1 MSMPRRSWLQYLCAV
16 ALLLP
21 AAARA
26 HSDLNGPHGGDVE
39 DANPGPYHIETAAK
53 GSTLSVFITDQDGN
67 PSPAAGVTGNAVVL
81 ANKVKTPVTLA
92 PVSGNQLQG
101 TGSFTAAP
109 DMRVLVT
116 LTIDG
121 QTQRALFTPPVQP

>member
-1 MSMPRRSWLQYLCAV
+1 MLRCACAV
-16 ALLLP
+16 ALLLLP
-21 AAARA
+21 AAASA
-26 HSDLNGPHGGDVE
+26 HSNLNGPHGGDVE
-39 DANPGPYHIETAAK
+39 DANPGPDHIETAAK

-67 PSPAAGVTGNAVVL
+67 PSPAAGVTGSAVVL
-81 ANKVKTPVTLA
+81 VNKVKTPVTLA

-101 TGSFTAAP
+101 TGDFTAGP

-121 QTQRALFTPPVQP
+121 ETQRALFSPQVQP

>member
-1 MSMPRRSWLQYLCAV
+1 MLRYAFAA
-16 ALLLP
+16 ALLLSP
-21 AAARA
+21 AVAFA

-39 DANPGPYHIETAAK
+39 DANPGPYHLETAVK

-67 PSPAAGVTGNAVVL
+67 PSPAAGVTGSAVVL
-81 ANKVKTPVTLA
+81 VNKVKTPVTLA
-92 PVSGNQLQG
+92 PTADNQLQG
-101 TGSFTAAP
+101 TGDFTAAP

-121 QTQRALFTPPVQP
+121 QTQKALFSPPVQP

>member
-1 MSMPRRSWLQYLCAV
+1 MLRYAFAA

-21 AAARA
+21 AAAFA

-39 DANPGPYHIETAAK
+39 DASPGPYHIETTVK

-67 PSPAAGVTGNAVVL
+67 PAPAAGVTGTAVVL
-81 ANKVKTPVTLA
+81 VNKVKTPVTLA
-92 PVSGNQLQG
+92 PAADNQLQG
-101 TGSFTAAP
+101 TGAFTAAP

-116 LTIDG
+116 LMIDG
-121 QTQRALFTPPVQP
+121 QKQQALFSPPVQP

>member
-1 MSMPRRSWLQYLCAV
+1 MLRYACA
-16 ALLLP
+16 AALLLLP
-21 AAARA
+21 AMAFA

-39 DANPGPYHIETAAK
+39 DANPGPYHIETAVK

-81 ANKVKTPVTLA
+81 VYKVKTPVTLSPA
-92 PVSGNQLQG
+92 ADNQLQG
-101 TGSFTAAP
+101 SGAFTPAP
-109 DMRVLVT
+109 DMRVLVV

-121 QTQRALFTPPVQP
+121 QKQQALFSPQVQP